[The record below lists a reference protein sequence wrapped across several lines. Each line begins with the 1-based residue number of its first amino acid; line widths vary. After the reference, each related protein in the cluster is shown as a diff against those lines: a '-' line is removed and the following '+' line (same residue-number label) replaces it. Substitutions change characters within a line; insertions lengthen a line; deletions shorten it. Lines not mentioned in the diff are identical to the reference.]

1 MLTDDGLY
9 RLMTWLSPAFPVGAF
24 SYSHGIEYAVEQGLA
39 SDPQSLTGWVATIL
53 ERGGARSDAILFCA
67 AWRAA
72 HEGDEAG
79 LDDIAEQGEVWRG
92 SAEMAVESGGQG
104 NAFLDTV
111 RQVWPDQRME
121 AWAERLD
128 SAARVPAYGVAV
140 GAVAGWLDVPLRPSL
155 SAYLQAAAANLV
167 SAAVRLI
174 PLGQTDGQR
183 VLAALAPVVRRAA
196 DAAEARSLADLGGA
210 APLIDWTSMR
220 HETQYTRLFRS

>member
-24 SYSHGIEYAVEQGLA
+24 SYSHGIEYAVEQGLV
-39 SDPQSLTGWVATIL
+39 SDPQSLNGWVTTIL
-53 ERGGARSDAILFCA
+53 GRGGARSDAILFCA

-72 HEGDEAG
+72 HEGDEAD

-92 SAEMAVESGGQG
+92 TAEMTVESGGQG

-121 AWAERLD
+121 AWAARLD

-210 APLIDWTSMR
+210 APLVDWTSMR